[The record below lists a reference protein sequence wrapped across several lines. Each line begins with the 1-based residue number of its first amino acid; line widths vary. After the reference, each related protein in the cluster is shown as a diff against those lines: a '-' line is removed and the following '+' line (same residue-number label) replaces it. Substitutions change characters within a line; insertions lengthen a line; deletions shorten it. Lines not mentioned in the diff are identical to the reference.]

1 MRGENRWPTESL
13 PGFEQCLSDYF
24 RRLRS
29 FGRVLARNVALSLE
43 LPEDF
48 FDKDLT
54 HPGCSA
60 VIAHYPPQPPKTD
73 HFGIDPH
80 SDSECKQ
87 RFSPSFANR
96 GRWLTVHI
104 VFTILAPGEVRA
116 LEVLNKR
123 GEWVS
128 APPRRGAFIINIGD
142 QLQSC
147 KDKASYEL
155 GDLKQL
161 NQLTNVILG
170 TNGLYVSTTHRVAN
184 LSGLER
190 YSVPFFFSANF
201 ECVIKVY
208 ILRSYT

>member
-123 GEWVS
+123 GSGCQHHRGEALLSLILAINYSRVRTK
-128 APPRRGAFIINIGD
+128 PPMN
-142 QLQSC
+142 S
-147 KDKASYEL
+147 
-155 GDLKQL
+155 
-161 NQLTNVILG
+161 VIS
-170 TNGLYVSTTHRVAN
+170 NS
-184 LSGLER
+184 
-190 YSVPFFFSANF
+190 
-201 ECVIKVY
+201 
-208 ILRSYT
+208 